1 MSNTATRLK
10 VVFMGSPEFALPC
23 LHLLQKETELLAVVS
38 APDKPAGRG
47 KQLSSSPVAIYAREH
62 KIPLLQPERLKNPE
76 FLDQLKSLQADLFVV
91 VAFRMLPEAVWNM
104 PPMGTLNVHAS
115 LLPQLRGA
123 APIQWAIAYGL
134 KETGLTT
141 FRLKHEID
149 TGDILEQLSLPIAAD
164 ETGGSLYEK
173 LMQAAPGLLLS
184 TLNGLAANTLVP
196 RPQEWTGDETLLPA
210 PKIQRQHAFLHPEMP
225 VQQAERWIRAFDP
238 IPGAALALVLES
250 GERVE
255 IKVKQAR
262 LCKETEQSG
271 LKVAFVDGELEILR
285 LQPAG
290 KGMMDAAAFL
300 RGLRHPVRGWQPL
313 VGSHAQP

>member
-47 KQLSSSPVAIYAREH
+47 KQLSSSPVATYAREH

-210 PKIQRQHAFLHPEMP
+210 PKIQRQHAFLRPEMP
-225 VQQAERWIRAFDP
+225 VQQAERWVRAFDP
-238 IPGAALALVLES
+238 IPGAALALILES
-250 GERVE
+250 GERIE
-255 IKVKQAR
+255 IKVKQAK
-262 LCKETEQSG
+262 LAKETGQQG
-271 LKVAFVDGELEILR
+271 LTLPFSDGELEILC

-290 KGMMDAAAFL
+290 KGIMDASAFL
-300 RGLRHPVRGWQPL
+300 RGLRQPVQGWLPL
-313 VGSHAQP
+313 G

>member
-1 MSNTATRLK
+1 MSDMPTRFK

-47 KQLSSSPVAIYAREH
+47 KQLSSSPVATYAREH

-104 PPMGTLNVHAS
+104 PAMGTLNVHAS

-123 APIQWAIAYGL
+123 APIQWAIAHGL

-173 LMQAAPGLLLS
+173 LMQAAPGLLHN

-196 RPQEWTGDETLLPA
+196 IPQELGTNETLLPA
-210 PKIQRQHAFLHPEMP
+210 PKIQRQHAFLHPEMR
-225 VQQAERWIRAFDP
+225 VQQAERYVRAFDP

-250 GERVE
+250 GERIE
-255 IKVKQAR
+255 IKVKEAR
-262 LCKETEQSG
+262 RPKETGQQG
-271 LKVAFVDGELEILR
+271 LKVAFIDGELEILR

-290 KGMMDAAAFL
+290 KGLMDASAFL
-300 RGLRHPVRGWQPL
+300 RGLRQPVKGWLPL
-313 VGSHAQP
+313 G

>member
-23 LHLLQKETELLAVVS
+23 LQLLQKETELLAVVS
-38 APDKPAGRG
+38 APDRPAGRG
-47 KQLSSSPVAIYAREH
+47 KQMSSSPVATYAREH

-123 APIQWAIAYGL
+123 APIQWAIAHGL

-149 TGDILEQLSLPIAAD
+149 TGDILEQLPLPVAVD

-173 LMQAAPGLLLS
+173 LMQAAPGLLLN

-196 RPQEWTGDETLLPA
+196 RPQEWTGAETLLPA

-313 VGSHAQP
+313 VGSQAQP

>member
-23 LHLLQKETELLAVVS
+23 LQLLQNETELLAVVS
-38 APDKPAGRG
+38 APDRPAGRG
-47 KQLSSSPVAIYAREH
+47 KQMSSSPVATYAREH

-210 PKIQRQHAFLHPEMP
+210 PKIQRQHAFLRPEMP

-300 RGLRHPVRGWQPL
+300 RGLRHPVRGWLPL
-313 VGSHAQP
+313 VGSQAQP

>member
-1 MSNTATRLK
+1 MSDMPTRLK

-47 KQLSSSPVAIYAREH
+47 KQLSSSPVATYAREH
-62 KIPLLQPERLKNPE
+62 KIPLLQSERLKNPE

-123 APIQWAIAYGL
+123 APIQWAIAHGL

-173 LMQAAPGLLLS
+173 LMLAAPGLLHN
-184 TLNGLAANTLVP
+184 TLNGLTANTLVP
-196 RPQEWTGDETLLPA
+196 IPQELGTNETLLPA
-210 PKIQRQHAFLHPEMP
+210 PKIQRQHAFLRAEMR
-225 VQQAERWIRAFDP
+225 VQQAERWVRAFDP

-250 GERVE
+250 GERIE
-255 IKVKQAR
+255 IKVKEAR
-262 LCKETEQSG
+262 RPKETGQQG
-271 LKVAFVDGELEILR
+271 LKVAFIDGELEILR

-290 KGMMDAAAFL
+290 KGLMDASTFL
-300 RGLRHPVRGWQPL
+300 RGLRQPVKGWLPL
-313 VGSHAQP
+313 G

>member
-1 MSNTATRLK
+1 
-10 VVFMGSPEFALPC
+10 MGSPEFALPC

-62 KIPLLQPERLKNPE
+62 KIPLLQPERLKNPD
-76 FLDQLKSLQADLFVV
+76 FLNQLKSLQADLFVV

-210 PKIQRQHAFLHPEMP
+210 PKIQRQHAFLRPEMP
-225 VQQAERWIRAFDP
+225 VQQAERWVRAFDP
-238 IPGAALALVLES
+238 IPGAALALILES
-250 GERVE
+250 GERIE
-255 IKVKQAR
+255 IKVKQAK
-262 LCKETEQSG
+262 LAKETGQQG
-271 LKVAFVDGELEILR
+271 LTLPFSDGELEILC

-290 KGMMDAAAFL
+290 KGIMDASAFL
-300 RGLRHPVRGWQPL
+300 RGLRQPVQGWL
-313 VGSHAQP
+313 SLG

>member
-1 MSNTATRLK
+1 MSDIETRLK

-47 KQLSSSPVAIYAREH
+47 KLLSSSPVATYARQH
-62 KIPLLQPERLKNPE
+62 QIPLLQPERLKNPE

-123 APIQWAIAYGL
+123 APIQWALAYGL
-134 KETGLTT
+134 KTTGLST

-149 TGDILEQLSLPIAAD
+149 TGDILEQLPLHIADD

-173 LMQAAPGLLLS
+173 LMQAAPGLLRI
-184 TLNGLAANTLVP
+184 TLNGLSANTLVP
-196 RPQEWTGDETLLPA
+196 RPQVFGTNEILLPA
-210 PKIQRQHAFLHPEMP
+210 PKIQRQHAFLQPKMS
-225 VQQAERWIRAFDP
+225 VQQAERWVRAFDP

-250 GERVE
+250 GEQIE
-255 IKVKQAR
+255 IKVKEAR
-262 LCKETEQSG
+262 RPKETGQQG
-271 LKVAFVDGELEILR
+271 LKVGFIDGELEILR

-290 KGMMDAAAFL
+290 KGVMDAFAFL
-300 RGLRHPVRGWQPL
+300 RGLRQPVKGWLPL
-313 VGSHAQP
+313 G

>member
-1 MSNTATRLK
+1 
-10 VVFMGSPEFALPC
+10 MGSPEFALPC
-23 LHLLQKETELLAVVS
+23 LHVLQEESDLLAVVS

-47 KQLSSSPVAIYAREH
+47 KQMSSSPVATYAREH

-76 FLDQLKSLQADLFVV
+76 FLLQLKSLQADLFVV

-123 APIQWAIAYGL
+123 APIQWAIAHGL

-149 TGDILEQLSLPIAAD
+149 TGDILEQLPLPVAVD

-173 LMQAAPGLLLS
+173 LMQAAPGLLLN

-250 GERVE
+250 GERIE

-262 LCKETEQSG
+262 LPKDTGQSG

-290 KGMMDAAAFL
+290 KGIMDAAAFL

-313 VGSHAQP
+313 AGPHAQP

>member
-1 MSNTATRLK
+1 MSDMPTRLK

-23 LHLLQKETELLAVVS
+23 LHLLQKETELRAVVS

-47 KQLSSSPVAIYAREH
+47 KQLSSSPVASYAREH

-123 APIQWAIAYGL
+123 APIQWAIAHGL

-149 TGDILEQLSLPIAAD
+149 TGDILEQLSLTIAAD

-173 LMQAAPGLLLS
+173 LMHAAPGLLLN
-184 TLNGLAANTLVP
+184 TLNGLATNTLVP
-196 RPQEWTGDETLLPA
+196 IPQELGTNETLLPA
-210 PKIQRQHAFLHPEMP
+210 PKIQRQHAFLHPEMR
-225 VQQAERWIRAFDP
+225 VQQAERYVRAFDP

-250 GERVE
+250 GERIE
-255 IKVKQAR
+255 IKVKQVQ
-262 LCKETEQSG
+262 LPKETGQQG
-271 LKVAFVDGELEILR
+271 LKVAFIDGELEILR

-290 KGMMDAAAFL
+290 KGLMDASAFL
-300 RGLRHPVRGWQPL
+300 RGLRQPVKGWLPL
-313 VGSHAQP
+313 G

>member
-1 MSNTATRLK
+1 
-10 VVFMGSPEFALPC
+10 MGSPEFALPC
-23 LHLLQKETELLAVVS
+23 LHVLQEETELLAVVS

-47 KQLSSSPVAIYAREH
+47 KQMSSSPVATYAREH

-76 FLDQLKSLQADLFVV
+76 FLLQLKSLQADLFVV

-123 APIQWAIAYGL
+123 APIQWAIAHGL

-149 TGDILEQLSLPIAAD
+149 TGDILEQLPLPVAVD

-173 LMQAAPGLLLS
+173 LMQAAPGLLLN

-250 GERVE
+250 GERIE

-262 LCKETEQSG
+262 LPKDTGQSG

-290 KGMMDAAAFL
+290 KGIMDAAAFL
-300 RGLRHPVRGWQPL
+300 RGLRHSVRGWLPL

>member
-47 KQLSSSPVAIYAREH
+47 KQLSSSPVATYAREH

-210 PKIQRQHAFLHPEMP
+210 PKIQRQHAFLRPEMP
-225 VQQAERWIRAFDP
+225 VQQAERWVRAFDP
-238 IPGAALALVLES
+238 IPGAALALILES
-250 GERVE
+250 GERIE
-255 IKVKQAR
+255 IKVKQAK
-262 LCKETEQSG
+262 LAKETGQQG
-271 LKVAFVDGELEILR
+271 LTLPFSDGELEILC

-290 KGMMDAAAFL
+290 KGIMDASAFL
-300 RGLRHPVRGWQPL
+300 RGLRQPVQGWL
-313 VGSHAQP
+313 SLG

>member
-62 KIPLLQPERLKNPE
+62 KIPLLQPERLKNPD
-76 FLDQLKSLQADLFVV
+76 FLNQLKSLQADLFVV

-210 PKIQRQHAFLHPEMP
+210 PKIQRQHAFLRPEMP
-225 VQQAERWIRAFDP
+225 VQQAERWVRAFDP
-238 IPGAALALVLES
+238 IPGAALALILES
-250 GERVE
+250 GERIE
-255 IKVKQAR
+255 IKVKQAK
-262 LCKETEQSG
+262 LAKETGQQG
-271 LKVAFVDGELEILR
+271 LTLPFSDGELEILC

-290 KGMMDAAAFL
+290 KGIMDASAFL
-300 RGLRHPVRGWQPL
+300 RGLRQPVQGWLPL
-313 VGSHAQP
+313 G

>member
-62 KIPLLQPERLKNPE
+62 KIPLLQPERLKNPD
-76 FLDQLKSLQADLFVV
+76 FLNQLKSLQADLFVV

-210 PKIQRQHAFLHPEMP
+210 PKIQRQHAFLRPEMP
-225 VQQAERWIRAFDP
+225 VQQAERWVRAFDP
-238 IPGAALALVLES
+238 IPGAALALILES
-250 GERVE
+250 GERIE
-255 IKVKQAR
+255 IKVKQAK
-262 LCKETEQSG
+262 LAKETGQQG
-271 LKVAFVDGELEILR
+271 LTLPFSDGELEILC

-290 KGMMDAAAFL
+290 KGIMDASAFL
-300 RGLRHPVRGWQPL
+300 RGLRQPVQGWL
-313 VGSHAQP
+313 SLG

>member
-1 MSNTATRLK
+1 
-10 VVFMGSPEFALPC
+10 MGSPEFALPC

-225 VQQAERWIRAFDP
+225 VQQAERWVRAFDP
-238 IPGAALALVLES
+238 IPGAALALILES
-250 GERVE
+250 GERIE

>member
-76 FLDQLKSLQADLFVV
+76 FLNQLKSLQADLFVV

-238 IPGAALALVLES
+238 IPGAALALILES
-250 GERVE
+250 GERIE
-255 IKVKQAR
+255 IKVKQAK
-262 LCKETEQSG
+262 LAKETGQQG
-271 LKVAFVDGELEILR
+271 LTLPFSDGELEILC

-290 KGMMDAAAFL
+290 KGIMDASAFL
-300 RGLRHPVRGWQPL
+300 RGLRQPVQGWLPL
-313 VGSHAQP
+313 G

>member
-1 MSNTATRLK
+1 MSDMPTRLK

-23 LHLLQKETELLAVVS
+23 LHLLQKETDLLAVVS

-47 KQLSSSPVAIYAREH
+47 KQLSSSPVAIYACEH
-62 KIPLLQPERLKNPE
+62 KIPLMQPERLKNPE
-76 FLDQLKSLQADLFVV
+76 FLNQLKSLQADLFVV

-123 APIQWAIAYGL
+123 APIQWAIAHGL
-134 KETGLTT
+134 KDTGLTT

-149 TGDILEQLSLPIAAD
+149 TGDILEKLSLPIAAD

-210 PKIQRQHAFLHPEMP
+210 PKIQRPHAFLHPEMP

-250 GERVE
+250 GERIE

-262 LCKETEQSG
+262 LSKETGQSG

-300 RGLRHPVRGWQPL
+300 RGLKQMVRGWQPL
-313 VGSHAQP
+313 VGSHAKP